1 VDKVAQL
8 ILIVL
13 SMMIIGILGRI
24 SFKFIQYGRPQHL
37 VAAIQPQSADDSAVT
52 LFIPGYAGNRFSFG
66 GMLQRFV
73 TGSIANKS
81 LVVMIDRH
89 NRPHVTGHLDPYRP
103 MVQLIFATPRV
114 SVRQQAQGVLAV
126 VKYLLAHEHVQTM
139 NLVAHSMGGV
149 VLFQYLT
156 TAARLVNLPEVRKV
170 VTIGAPFNDREV
182 GQNTYPIE
190 NHPLTA
196 SGPTETTPVYNYF
209 LRTLQRLP
217 NTISYLN
224 IAGNIGDDAQSDGA
238 VALNSALSLRFL
250 LRPVVSQYQ
259 EFVVHGKNARHS
271 RLHENYEV
279 DRQIV
284 QFLYP
289 NKTKTVADEK

>member
-1 VDKVAQL
+1 MATL
-8 ILIVL
+8 ILVVIVVLIVAVL
-13 SMMIIGILGRI
+13 SRI
-24 SFKFIQYGRPQHL
+24 TYKFIQYGRPQHL
-37 VAAIQPQSADDSAVT
+37 MASPTPQNADDSAVT

-81 LVVMIDRH
+81 LVVMIDRYNH
-89 NRPHVTGHLDPYRP
+89 PHVTGQLDQYRP
-103 MVQLIFATPRV
+103 MVQLVFATPRV

-126 VKYLLAHEHVQTM
+126 VKYLLAHEHVQTI

-170 VTIGAPFNDREV
+170 VTIGAPFNDSEV

-196 SGPTETTPVYNYF
+196 SGPTQTTAVYNYF

-238 VALNSALSLRFL
+238 VAVNSALSLRFL
-250 LRPVVSQYQ
+250 LRPVVDQYQ

-289 NKTKTVADEK
+289 DETKTVADKK

>member
-1 VDKVAQL
+1 MAEVIL
-8 ILIVL
+8 ILLAVIIVAIV
-13 SMMIIGILGRI
+13 SRI
-24 SFKFIQYGRPQHL
+24 TYKFIQYGRPQHL
-37 VAAIQPQSADDSAVT
+37 PQAPLPQTADDSAVT

-73 TGSIANKS
+73 TGEIANKS
-81 LVVMIDRH
+81 LVVLIDRH
-89 NRPHVTGHLDPYRP
+89 NHPHVTGQLDKYRP
-103 MVQLIFATPRV
+103 MVQLVFATPRV

-170 VTIGAPFNDREV
+170 VTIGAPFNDSEV

-196 SGPTETTPVYNYF
+196 TGPAKTTPVYNYF

-250 LRPVVSQYQ
+250 LRPVVDQYQ

-289 NKTKTVADEK
+289 EKTKTVADEK

>member
-1 VDKVAQL
+1 MAEV
-8 ILIVL
+8 ILVIIGVL
-13 SMMIIGILGRI
+13 VLGILGRI
-24 SFKFIQYGRPQHL
+24 TFKFWQYGRPQHL
-37 VAAIQPQSADDSAVT
+37 RQSVSANSADDSAVT

-66 GMLQRFV
+66 GMLQRF
-73 TGSIANKS
+73 TAGGIANKS

-89 NRPHVTGHLDPYRP
+89 NHPHVTGELDAYRP

-114 SVRQQAQGVLAV
+114 AVRQQAAGVLAV
-126 VKYLLAHEHVQTM
+126 VQYLIAHEHVQTI

-156 TAARLVNLPEVRKV
+156 TAAKLVNLPEVRKV
-170 VTIGAPFNDREV
+170 VTIGAPFNDSEV

-196 SGPTETTPVYNYF
+196 TGPTKTTPVYNYF

-224 IAGNIGDDAQSDGA
+224 IAGNIGDAAQSDGA

-250 LRPVVSQYQ
+250 LRPTRDQYQ

-289 NKTKTVADEK
+289 EVTKKVAGEK

>member
-1 VDKVAQL
+1 MATL
-8 ILIVL
+8 ILVVIVVLIVAVL
-13 SMMIIGILGRI
+13 SRI
-24 SFKFIQYGRPQHL
+24 TYKFIQYGRPQHL
-37 VAAIQPQSADDSAVT
+37 MASPTPQNADDSAVT

-81 LVVMIDRH
+81 LVVMIDRYNH
-89 NRPHVTGHLDPYRP
+89 PHVTGQLDQYRP
-103 MVQLIFATPRV
+103 MVQLVFATPRV

-126 VKYLLAHEHVQTM
+126 VKYLLAHEHVQTI

-170 VTIGAPFNDREV
+170 VTIGAPFNDSEV

-196 SGPTETTPVYNYF
+196 SGPTQTTAVYNYF

-238 VALNSALSLRFL
+238 VAVNSALSLRFL
-250 LRPVVSQYQ
+250 LRPVVDQYQ

-289 NKTKTVADEK
+289 DKTKMVADKK

>member
-1 VDKVAQL
+1 MAQL
-8 ILIVL
+8 VLIVIGVVIVGVL
-13 SMMIIGILGRI
+13 SRLG
-24 SFKFIQYGRPQHL
+24 FKFLQYGQPKHL
-37 VAAIQPQSADDSAVT
+37 APSPQPQTADDSAVT

-73 TGSIANKS
+73 RSGVANKS

-89 NRPHVTGHLDPYRP
+89 NHPHVTGHLDPYRP

-114 SVRQQAQGVLAV
+114 AVRQQAAGVLAV
-126 VKYLLAHEHVQTM
+126 VKYLLAHEHVQTI

-156 TAARLVNLPEVRKV
+156 TAAQLVNLPEVRKV
-170 VTIGAPFNDREV
+170 VTIGAPFNDSEV
-182 GQNTYPIE
+182 AQNTYPIE
-190 NHPLTA
+190 NHPLTTN
-196 SGPTETTPVYNYF
+196 GPTKTTPVYNYF

-224 IAGNIGDDAQSDGA
+224 IAGNIGDEVQSDGV
-238 VALNSALSLRFL
+238 VALNSALSLKFL
-250 LRPVVSQYQ
+250 LRPVVARYH

-289 NKTKTVADEK
+289 EPTKTVADKK

>member
-1 VDKVAQL
+1 LAEWILVIIGV
-8 ILIVL
+8 LIV
-13 SMMIIGILGRI
+13 GILARI
-24 SFKFIQYGRPQHL
+24 GYKFWQYGRPQHL
-37 VAAIQPQSADDSAVT
+37 KKDEVARTADDSAVT

-73 TGSIANKS
+73 TGGIANKS

-89 NRPHVTGHLDPYRP
+89 NHPHVMGHLDPYRP

-114 SVRQQAQGVLAV
+114 AVRKQAAGVLAV
-126 VKYLLAHEHVQTM
+126 VQYLMAHEHVQTM

-156 TAARLVNLPEVRKV
+156 TAAKLVNLPEVRKV
-170 VTIGAPFNDREV
+170 VTIGAPFNDSEV

-196 SGPTETTPVYNYF
+196 TGPTKTTPVYNYF

-217 NTISYLN
+217 NTITYLN

-250 LRPVVSQYQ
+250 LRPVIDQYQ

-284 QFLYP
+284 QFLYS
-289 NKTKTVADEK
+289 NQSKVVAGEK

>member
-1 VDKVAQL
+1 MANL
-8 ILIVL
+8 AEMILI
-13 SMMIIGILGRI
+13 IIGIIVLAIVARLGY
-24 SFKFIQYGRPQHL
+24 KYWQYGRPQHL
-37 VAAIQPQSADDSAVT
+37 TTTPKVPTGDDSAVT

-66 GMLQRFV
+66 GMLARFV
-73 TGSIANKS
+73 AGGIANKS

-89 NRPHVTGHLDPYRP
+89 NQPHVTGQLDPYRP

-114 SVRQQAQGVLAV
+114 AVRQQAEGVLAV
-126 VKYLLAHEHVQTM
+126 VQYLIAHEHVQTM

-156 TAARLVNLPEVRKV
+156 TAAKRVNLPEVRKV
-170 VTIGAPFNDREV
+170 VTIGAPFNDSEV

-196 SGPTETTPVYNYF
+196 SGPTQTTPVYNYF

-224 IAGNIGDDAQSDGA
+224 IAGNIGDSVQSDGA

-250 LRPVVSQYQ
+250 LRPAIDQYQ

-289 NKTKTVADEK
+289 ESQKIVAGEK

>member
-1 VDKVAQL
+1 M
-8 ILIVL
+8 ILI
-13 SMMIIGILGRI
+13 IIGIIVVGIIARI
-24 SFKFIQYGRPQHL
+24 SYKFWQYGRPQHL
-37 VAAIQPQSADDSAVT
+37 KTTRTATCADDSAVT

-73 TGSIANKS
+73 TGGIANKS

-89 NRPHVTGHLDPYRP
+89 NHPHVQGQLDPYRP
-103 MVQLIFATPRV
+103 MVQLVFATPRV
-114 SVRQQAQGVLAV
+114 AVRQQAAGVLAV
-126 VKYLLAHEHVQTM
+126 VKYLIAHEHVQTM

-156 TAARLVNLPEVRKV
+156 TAAKLVNLPEVRKV
-170 VTIGAPFNDREV
+170 VTIGAPFNDSEV

-196 SGPTETTPVYNYF
+196 TGPAQTTPVYNYF

-224 IAGNIGDDAQSDGA
+224 IAGNIGDAAQSDGA

-250 LRPVVSQYQ
+250 LQPTIDQYQ

-289 NKTKTVADEK
+289 HLTKNVAEEK

>member
-1 VDKVAQL
+1 MILIIIGVL
-8 ILIVL
+8 IL
-13 SMMIIGILGRI
+13 GILARI
-24 SFKFIQYGRPQHL
+24 GVKFWQYGRPQHL
-37 VAAIQPQSADDSAVT
+37 KHVPEATCADDGAVT

-73 TGSIANKS
+73 TGGIANKS
-81 LVVMIDRH
+81 LVVMVDRH
-89 NRPHVTGHLDPYRP
+89 NQPHVTGHLDPYRP
-103 MVQLIFATPRV
+103 MVQVIFATPRV
-114 SVRQQAQGVLAV
+114 AVRQQANGILAV
-126 VKYLLAHEHVQTM
+126 VQYLIAHEHVQTI

-156 TAARLVNLPEVRKV
+156 TAAKLVNLPEVRKV
-170 VTIGAPFNDREV
+170 VTIGAPFNDSEV

-190 NHPLTA
+190 NHPLTKD
-196 SGPTETTPVYNYF
+196 GPAQTTPVYNYF

-224 IAGNIGDDAQSDGA
+224 IAGNIGDAAQSDGA

-250 LRPVVSQYQ
+250 LRPAIDQYQ

-271 RLHENYEV
+271 RLHENYAV

-289 NKTKTVADEK
+289 DSTKMVAGQK

>member
-1 VDKVAQL
+1 M
-8 ILIVL
+8 ILIIIGVL
-13 SMMIIGILGRI
+13 IIGIVARI
-24 SFKFIQYGRPQHL
+24 GLKFWQYGRPQHL
-37 VAAIQPQSADDSAVT
+37 THAPAASCADDSAVT

-73 TGSIANKS
+73 SSGIANKS

-89 NRPHVTGHLDPYRP
+89 NQPHVTGHLDPYRP

-114 SVRQQAQGVLAV
+114 AVRQQAEGVLAV
-126 VKYLLAHEHVQTM
+126 VQYLIAHEHVQTM

-156 TAARLVNLPEVRKV
+156 TAAKLVNLPEVRKV
-170 VTIGAPFNDREV
+170 VTIGAPFNDSEV

-190 NHPLTA
+190 NHPLTEN
-196 SGPTETTPVYNYF
+196 GPTKTTPVYNYF

-224 IAGNIGDDAQSDGA
+224 IAGNIGDTVQSDGA

-250 LRPVVSQYQ
+250 LRPAINQYQ

-289 NKTKTVADEK
+289 DAQKNVAGEK

>member
-1 VDKVAQL
+1 LAEWILVIIGV
-8 ILIVL
+8 LIV
-13 SMMIIGILGRI
+13 GILARI
-24 SFKFIQYGRPQHL
+24 GYKFWQYGRPQHL
-37 VAAIQPQSADDSAVT
+37 TTNKPAGSADDSAVT

-73 TGSIANKS
+73 TGGIANKS

-89 NRPHVTGHLDPYRP
+89 NHPHVTGHLDPYRP

-114 SVRQQAQGVLAV
+114 AVRKQAAGVLAV
-126 VKYLLAHEHVQTM
+126 VQYLKAHEHVQTM

-156 TAARLVNLPEVRKV
+156 TAAKLVNLPEVRKV
-170 VTIGAPFNDREV
+170 VTIGAPFNDSEV

-196 SGPTETTPVYNYF
+196 TGPTKTTPVYNYF

-217 NTISYLN
+217 NTITYLN
-224 IAGNIGDDAQSDGA
+224 IAGNIGDD
-238 VALNSALSLRFL
+238 
-250 LRPVVSQYQ
+250 
-259 EFVVHGKNARHS
+259 
-271 RLHENYEV
+271 
-279 DRQIV
+279 V
-284 QFLYP
+284 QLFFP
-289 NKTKTVADEK
+289 

>member
-1 VDKVAQL
+1 MAIL
-8 ILIVL
+8 ILI
-13 SMMIIGILGRI
+13 IIGIIIVAVLSRI
-24 SFKFIQYGRPQHL
+24 GYKFWQYGRPQHL
-37 VAAIQPQSADDSAVT
+37 ATSPQPQSADDSAVT

-73 TGSIANKS
+73 TGKFANKS
-81 LVVMIDRH
+81 LVVTIDRH
-89 NRPHVTGHLDPYRP
+89 NHPHVTGKLDAYRP

-114 SVRQQAQGVLAV
+114 PVRQQADGVLAV
-126 VKYLLAHEHVQTM
+126 VKYLIAHEHVQTI
-139 NLVAHSMGGV
+139 NLVAHSMGGA
-149 VLFQYLT
+149 VLFQHLT

-170 VTIGAPFNDREV
+170 VTIGAPFNDSEV

-190 NHPLTA
+190 HHPLTA
-196 SGPTETTPVYNYF
+196 SGPTKTTPVYNYF

-224 IAGNIGDDAQSDGA
+224 IAGNIGDDIQSDGA
-238 VALNSALSLRFL
+238 VALSSALSLRFL
-250 LRPVVSQYQ
+250 LKPAVDQYH

-271 RLHENYEV
+271 RLHENFAV

-289 NKTKTVADEK
+289 EKSKTIADEK

>member
-1 VDKVAQL
+1 MATL
-8 ILIVL
+8 ILVVIVVLIVAVL
-13 SMMIIGILGRI
+13 SRI
-24 SFKFIQYGRPQHL
+24 TYKFIQYGRPQHL
-37 VAAIQPQSADDSAVT
+37 MASPTPQNADDSAVT

-81 LVVMIDRH
+81 LVVMIDRYNH
-89 NRPHVTGHLDPYRP
+89 PHVTGQLDQYRP
-103 MVQLIFATPRV
+103 MVQLVFTTPRV

-126 VKYLLAHEHVQTM
+126 VKYLLAHEHVQTI

-170 VTIGAPFNDREV
+170 VTIGAPFNDSEV

-196 SGPTETTPVYNYF
+196 SGPTQTTAVYNYF

-238 VALNSALSLRFL
+238 VAVNSALSLRFL
-250 LRPVVSQYQ
+250 LRPVVDQYQ

-289 NKTKTVADEK
+289 DKTKTVADKK

>member
-1 VDKVAQL
+1 MSQL
-8 ILIVL
+8 ILIIIAVI
-13 SMMIIGILGRI
+13 IIGMISRI
-24 SFKFIQYGRPQHL
+24 SYKFWQYGRPQHL
-37 VAAIQPQSADDSAVT
+37 VTSQQPQTADDSAVT

-66 GMLQRFV
+66 RMLQRFV
-73 TGSIANKS
+73 MGKIANKS
-81 LVVMIDRH
+81 LVVWIDRH
-89 NRPHVTGHLDPYRP
+89 NHPHVTGHLDPYRP

-114 SVRQQAQGVLAV
+114 AVRAQAAGVLAV

-156 TAARLVNLPEVRKV
+156 TAARLANLPEVRKV
-170 VTIGAPFNDREV
+170 VTIGAPFNDSEV

-196 SGPTETTPVYNYF
+196 TGPTTTTPVYNYF
-209 LRTLQRLP
+209 LRTLQQLP

-224 IAGNIGDDAQSDGA
+224 IAGNIGDKFQSDGA
-238 VALNSALSLRFL
+238 VAMNSALSLRFL
-250 LRPVVSQYQ
+250 LRTTVNRYQ

-279 DRQIV
+279 DRQII

-289 NKTKTVADEK
+289 NKIKTVDDEK

>member
-1 VDKVAQL
+1 M
-8 ILIVL
+8 ILI
-13 SMMIIGILGRI
+13 IIGILIIGIVVRI
-24 SFKFIQYGRPQHL
+24 GFKFWQYGRPQHL
-37 VAAIQPQSADDSAVT
+37 RHLREPRCADDSAVT

-73 TGSIANKS
+73 AGGIANKS
-81 LVVMIDRH
+81 LVIMIDRH
-89 NRPHVTGHLDPYRP
+89 NQPHVTGKLDPYRP

-114 SVRQQAQGVLAV
+114 AVRQQAEGVLAV
-126 VKYLLAHEHVQTM
+126 VQYLIAHEHVQTM

-156 TAARLVNLPEVRKV
+156 TAAKLVNLPEVRKV
-170 VTIGAPFNDREV
+170 VTIGAPFNDSEV

-190 NHPLTA
+190 NHPLTE
-196 SGPTETTPVYNYF
+196 SGPTQTTPVYNYF

-224 IAGNIGDDAQSDGA
+224 IAGNIGDAAQSDGA

-250 LRPVVSQYQ
+250 LRPTIDQYQ

-289 NKTKTVADEK
+289 DSEKTVAGEK

>member
-1 VDKVAQL
+1 MAEM
-8 ILIVL
+8 ILIIIGVI
-13 SMMIIGILGRI
+13 IIGILIRI
-24 SFKFIQYGRPQHL
+24 GIKFWQYGRPQHL
-37 VAAIQPQSADDSAVT
+37 TADQAATCADDSAVT

-73 TGSIANKS
+73 TGGIANKS

-89 NRPHVTGHLDPYRP
+89 NQPHVTGHLDPYRP

-114 SVRQQAQGVLAV
+114 AVRQQAQGVLAV
-126 VKYLLAHEHVQTM
+126 VQYLIAHEHVQTM

-156 TAARLVNLPEVRKV
+156 TAAKLVNLPEVRKV
-170 VTIGAPFNDREV
+170 VTIGAPFNDSEV

-190 NHPLTA
+190 NHPLTEN
-196 SGPTETTPVYNYF
+196 GPAQTTPVYNYF

-224 IAGNIGDDAQSDGA
+224 IAGNIGDAAQSDGA

-250 LRPVVSQYQ
+250 LRPAIDQYQ

-271 RLHENYEV
+271 RLHENFEV

-289 NKTKTVADEK
+289 NSQKVLDGQK

>member
-1 VDKVAQL
+1 MAEWILV
-8 ILIVL
+8 IIGFLIV
-13 SMMIIGILGRI
+13 GILGRI
-24 SFKFIQYGRPQHL
+24 GYKFWQYGRPQHL
-37 VAAIQPQSADDSAVT
+37 KKDEVARTADDSAVT

-73 TGSIANKS
+73 TSGIANKS

-89 NRPHVTGHLDPYRP
+89 NHPHVTGHLDPYRP
-103 MVQLIFATPRV
+103 MVQLVFATPRV
-114 SVRQQAQGVLAV
+114 AVRKQAAGVLAV
-126 VKYLLAHEHVQTM
+126 VQYLMAHEHVQTM

-156 TAARLVNLPEVRKV
+156 TAAKLVNLPEVRKV
-170 VTIGAPFNDREV
+170 VTIGAPFNDSEV

-196 SGPTETTPVYNYF
+196 SGPTKTTPVYNYF

-217 NTISYLN
+217 NTITYLN

-250 LRPVVSQYQ
+250 LRPVIDQYQ

-284 QFLYP
+284 QFLYSDQS
-289 NKTKTVADEK
+289 KVVAGEK